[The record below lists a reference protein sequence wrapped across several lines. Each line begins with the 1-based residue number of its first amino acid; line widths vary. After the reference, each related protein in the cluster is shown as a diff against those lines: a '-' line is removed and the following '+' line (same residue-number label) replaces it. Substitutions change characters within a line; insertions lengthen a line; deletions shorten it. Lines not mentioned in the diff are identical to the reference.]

1 MEGKV
6 KIGTCWLDGCSGCH
20 MSLLDI
26 DEGIVAVLKKADIVF
41 GPLVDAQEWP
51 EGVDV
56 AVIEGAVSSQD
67 DLKLAQLA
75 RARSKVVVALG
86 DCAVTSNVPSM
97 RNGIP
102 TRKLL
107 ERVYVEAPVA
117 DAFTAKLVE
126 RMRALRT
133 GGNGPAAEIDFGPFT
148 SPRQIEIVEPHLADA
163 VARGARVLTGG
174 TRVGEGPAQCFAPT
188 VLAGVDHSM
197 AIMREETFGP
207 IVPVMAVADVE
218 EAIRLANDSD
228 YGLQAGVFTQNLAHA
243 WQAFETLEVGGVI
256 INDAPIFRLDHMPY
270 GGAKASGL
278 GREGLRYAIEELTEL
293 RLLALQV

>member
-1 MEGKV
+1 MDKV

-67 DLKLAQLA
+67 DLKLAQTA

-86 DCAVTSNVPSM
+86 DCAVTGNVPSM

-107 ERVYVEAPVA
+107 ERVYVEGA
-117 DAFTAKLVE
+117 TATPGVPTDGVPGLLKQAEPLHETIEVDLHVPGCPPKPNAILMVLSELLEGRKPDLGSKL
-126 RMRALRT
+126 R
-133 GGNGPAAEIDFGPFT
+133 FG
-148 SPRQIEIVEPHLADA
+148 
-163 VARGARVLTGG
+163 
-174 TRVGEGPAQCFAPT
+174 
-188 VLAGVDHSM
+188 
-197 AIMREETFGP
+197 
-207 IVPVMAVADVE
+207 
-218 EAIRLANDSD
+218 
-228 YGLQAGVFTQNLAHA
+228 
-243 WQAFETLEVGGVI
+243 
-256 INDAPIFRLDHMPY
+256 
-270 GGAKASGL
+270 
-278 GREGLRYAIEELTEL
+278 
-293 RLLALQV
+293 